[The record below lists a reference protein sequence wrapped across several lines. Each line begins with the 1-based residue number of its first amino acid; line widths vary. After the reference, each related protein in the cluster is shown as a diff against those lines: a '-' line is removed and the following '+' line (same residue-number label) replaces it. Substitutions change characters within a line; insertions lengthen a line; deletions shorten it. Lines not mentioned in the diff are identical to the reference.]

1 MPLAH
6 PHLGPASS
14 PDSTPAPKT
23 PLGGRS
29 DHASSP
35 PSGGQRLQAPSADS
49 KHVLRHENQDHS
61 SSSPPESRQD
71 LIDRIKSARDRRW
84 LENIAGSSSEEVW
97 NGARSTAQAPNDNPW
112 HSRVSSVGTIPESP
126 EKEERAMEDKLEAA
140 STIERP
146 RSALHSGDFRNNR
159 YSDQSSLD
167 LPTTPPPPSFRPTG
181 GWLST
186 SPTTPW
192 FTPNL
197 VPPAYPHGQESNQ
210 VPAARR
216 IRSTAT
222 TRPRAASYSA
232 RSASFTYKPPTSPL
246 ANESNNDHLLDQ
258 FGARGRQDSPGKSS
272 RRRTFSPRALKSM
285 RPLALS
291 HASSPAS
298 GRALPN
304 LRRQGTFPYQAHQP
318 QRSLDMNLDPQPF
331 SVPQTPSA
339 RSRAPS
345 QASASSPLQRLPM
358 VGRYEESI
366 LRGRMSSLPSR
377 PLDFVA
383 QIGVLGRGACK
394 PSLKCPAHVTVP
406 FPAVF
411 YNYGSRPG
419 NPTSDGPSPY
429 VGLLDLENFLKPV
442 ERPGTSQSLRSDSPA
457 SDSPGASSIMTQAE
471 SRATRSSR
479 RHRRRARDSK
489 HRSSRSPKAPPKGS
503 YRIPQ
508 QGQLQIIIKNPN
520 KTAVKLFLV
529 PYDLTGMEAG
539 QKTFI
544 RQRSYSAGPI
554 IDMPL
559 TSRTNLGTDRPEA
572 AISHCEDPKDRP
584 VLRYLIH
591 LNICSP
597 SRGRFYLYKSMRV
610 VFANRVPDGKEKL
623 RQEIQLPDPRYSSYR
638 PDRQQRH
645 PSDGDVGDSSVTRQ
659 RSPSAVQQ
667 GQPMA
672 VESYPIYQNKVSGE
686 AFYQVTPG
694 SVERMPF
701 TLPAQQLT
709 SSFGP
714 TDPFRDYSDEG
725 YPAFSDNSKNDIV
738 QSAFSPSLS
747 SAKIGQQEHRLDTP
761 GSGSRRPG
769 SGHSFERLSR
779 ESYAGSPSPSRPQT
793 PQKEGLLSQR
803 LKDLGEK

>member
-1 MPLAH
+1 
-6 PHLGPASS
+6 
-14 PDSTPAPKT
+14 
-23 PLGGRS
+23 
-29 DHASSP
+29 
-35 PSGGQRLQAPSADS
+35 
-49 KHVLRHENQDHS
+49 
-61 SSSPPESRQD
+61 
-71 LIDRIKSARDRRW
+71 
-84 LENIAGSSSEEVW
+84 
-97 NGARSTAQAPNDNPW
+97 
-112 HSRVSSVGTIPESP
+112 
-126 EKEERAMEDKLEAA
+126 MEDKLEAA

-159 YSDQSSLD
+159 HDSQFSLE
-167 LPTTPPPPSFRPTG
+167 LPTTPPPSSFRRTE

-192 FTPNL
+192 FTSNL
-197 VPPAYPHGQESNQ
+197 GSAARRHEQESNQ
-210 VPAARR
+210 VPVGRS

-222 TRPRAASYSA
+222 TRPRAASYST

-258 FGARGRQDSPGKSS
+258 FGVRGRQDSPGKSS
-272 RRRTFSPRALKSM
+272 RRRTFSPRALHSM

-291 HASSPAS
+291 HGSSPAS

-318 QRSLDMNLDPQPF
+318 QRSLDFNVEPQAF

-383 QIGVLGRGACK
+383 QIGVLGKGACK

-457 SDSPGASSIMTQAE
+457 SDSPGASSLMTQAE
-471 SRATRSSR
+471 SKAIRSSR

-489 HRSSRSPKAPPKGS
+489 SRSSRSPKAPPKGS

-610 VFANRVPDGKEKL
+610 VYANRVPDGKDNL
-623 RQEIQLPDPRYSSYR
+623 RQEIQLPHPRYSSYR
-638 PDRQQRH
+638 PDRQQHH
-645 PSDGDVGDSSVTRQ
+645 PSPGDVSGRTGTRQ
-659 RSPSAVQQ
+659 RSPSAIQQ

-672 VESYPIYQNKVSGE
+672 MESYPFSQSKTSGE
-686 AFYQVTPG
+686 AFFQVTPG

-714 TDPFRDYSDEG
+714 NDPFRDYDDEA
-725 YPAFSDNSKNDIV
+725 YMAFSDNSRNDIV
-738 QSAFSPSLS
+738 QSTFSPSLS
-747 SAKIGQQEHRLDTP
+747 SPRIGQQRHQLDNRE
-761 GSGSRRPG
+761 SGSRRPG

-779 ESYAGSPSPSRPQT
+779 ESYTGSPSPSRPQT
-793 PQKEGLLSQR
+793 PQKEGLLSQQ
-803 LKDLGEK
+803 LKGLGEK